1 MMEDEDVDPADVV
14 VSSPFAVPDPPPA
27 SADARAA
34 ARMHRGE
41 VYARRGLLV
50 GAEAVSLDV
59 VEHDYIAAYLYY
71 CSAVKILVASLKGL
85 LFHNSPSLCLRKK
98 KRTHAPPPP
107 PPPLQMTTTTAVTHH
122 NTHSHVMC
130 SPFFFCVCVF
140 ATTAQKRGGRTRR
153 AAHS

>member
-1 MMEDEDVDPADVV
+1 MEDEDVDPADVV

-98 KRTHAPPPP
+98 THTR
-107 PPPLQMTTTTAVTHH
+107 TTTT
-122 NTHSHVMC
+122 
-130 SPFFFCVCVF
+130 
-140 ATTAQKRGGRTRR
+140 TTTTVANDNNNGGDSSQHTLT
-153 AAHS
+153 